1 MAAADRIGAPLLELD
16 AVPST
21 NDIARDRA
29 LAGAA
34 EGLVVVARRQTSGR
48 GRRGRHWESAEGK
61 GLYLSVLLRPGWP
74 ATEATWLG
82 ALAALSA
89 WDAVRGL
96 GVDRASIKWPNDV
109 MVDGR
114 KLAGVLVEPR
124 IAAGRVEFAVLGI
137 GLNVAQEAADWPDEL
152 RGTAVSLRELGAVAT
167 VGDVRGAVCRS
178 LSALYDRCGRGV
190 AAGLADDWR
199 RATGGREL
207 PVLA

>member
-1 MAAADRIGAPLLELD
+1 MAAADRIGTPLLELD
-16 AVPST
+16 EVSST

-34 EGLVVVARRQTSGR
+34 EGLVVVAKQQTRGR
-48 GRRGRHWESAEGK
+48 GRRGHRWESSEGK
-61 GLYLSVLLRPGWP
+61 GLYLSVLLRPGWS

-82 ALAALSA
+82 ALAALAA
-89 WDAVRGL
+89 WDAARGL

-109 MVDGR
+109 MVVGR

-137 GLNVAQEAADWPDEL
+137 GLNVAQEPADWPEEL
-152 RGTAVSLRELGAVAT
+152 RGAAVSLRELGVVAA
-167 VGDVRGAVCRS
+167 VGDVRAAVCRS
-178 LSALYDRCGRGV
+178 LAALYARCDRGA